1 MPMAENGLDSSLGA
15 AIYSPLT
22 LKLYDLVVLGFSNR
36 FAWTCPT
43 RTVLLPFFKA
53 HLSDNHLD
61 VGVGTGYYLAEAG
74 IGPHQKVS
82 LLDLNPNSLKA
93 AKARLG
99 RSLGRPCRT
108 YVGDVMRPQPLPS
121 DCRFSSI
128 SLFYLYH
135 CLPGSIAEKSAA
147 IAHLSPYLEPGGLIY
162 GATILGDSAGHN
174 QYGRRLMSVY
184 NAKGVFGNRHDTQ
197 EGLVETLSVYFQ
209 DVDVRRHGRVALFT
223 LRVPKV

>member
-1 MPMAENGLDSSLGA
+1 MAENGLDSSSGA

-43 RTVLLPFFKA
+43 RKVLLPFFKA

-93 AKARLG
+93 AQARLG
-99 RSLGRPCRT
+99 RSLGRPCST
-108 YVGDVMRPQPLPS
+108 YVGDVMRPRRCRRIAVFRQFRCSISITACRAAWRKSQLPS
-121 DCRFSSI
+121 PICRPI
-128 SLFYLYH
+128 WNL
-135 CLPGSIAEKSAA
+135 
-147 IAHLSPYLEPGGLIY
+147 
-162 GATILGDSAGHN
+162 AG
-174 QYGRRLMSVY
+174 
-184 NAKGVFGNRHDTQ
+184 
-197 EGLVETLSVYFQ
+197 
-209 DVDVRRHGRVALFT
+209 
-223 LRVPKV
+223 